1 MEKFQGEISWKC
13 SVHLLD
19 GGSARAG
26 TSRGITAE
34 TSRHASSGHA
44 ATSSCCL
51 VDLRHDRVD
60 DALELLLLA
69 LELIFLSQLVLVK
82 PVKSVLHC
90 LFDLFLSS
98 SALNFSASWTMR
110 SISAWDRRPFS
121 LVMVIWFDL
130 PVDLSCADTLRMPLA
145 SMSKVT
151 SIWGTPRGAG
161 GMPSRWNLPNKLL
174 SFVMA
179 RSPSKTW
186 INTPGWLS
194 A

>member
-51 VDLRHDRVD
+51 VDLHHDRVD

-90 LFDLFLSS
+90 LFDFFLVT
-98 SALNFSASWTMR
+98 ALE
-110 SISAWDRRPFS
+110 
-121 LVMVIWFDL
+121 LVLQFFLLQGVAHGEAVILEAVLCLDFRFVGLILCLEFFCL
-130 PVDLSCADTLRMPLA
+130 PH
-145 SMSKVT
+145 
-151 SIWGTPRGAG
+151 
-161 GMPSRWNLPNKLL
+161 
-174 SFVMA
+174 
-179 RSPSKTW
+179 
-186 INTPGWLS
+186 
-194 A
+194 